1 MNPDCV
7 VPQAALFLPVG
18 CGKAVGGEAGEEEGW
33 PACKGQGI
41 FVDGG

>member
-7 VPQAALFLPVG
+7 APQAALFLPVG
-18 CGKAVGGEAGEEEGW
+18 CGKAGEEEGW